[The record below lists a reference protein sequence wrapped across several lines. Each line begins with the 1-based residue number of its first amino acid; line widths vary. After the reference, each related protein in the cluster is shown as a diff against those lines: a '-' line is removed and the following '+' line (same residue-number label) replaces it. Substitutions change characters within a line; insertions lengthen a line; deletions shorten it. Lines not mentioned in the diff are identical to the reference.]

1 MRTDINIHSTYIF
14 IYTDIYT
21 YMHTCIHTKYVSMH
35 KYIHKYIHMFIHTD
49 IYIYTIMHT
58 HTDIDKY
65 LHIQGRHI
73 AVFKQ
78 THIYMCAH
86 REKHTHRGAHTH
98 ILVVVF
104 LDIVFRLCDKYMLK
118 YFCLFVLT
126 NTFPPIDFLI
136 YL

>member
-1 MRTDINIHSTYIF
+1 MHTDINIHIIYSYIQTYI
-14 IYTDIYT
+14 
-21 YMHTCIHTKYVSMH
+21 HTCTHAYTQNMCPCINTYTCS
-35 KYIHKYIHMFIHTD
+35 YIQ

-58 HTDIDKY
+58 HTDIDTY
-65 LHIQGRHI
+65 SHIQGRQI

-78 THIYMCAH
+78 THIYMRTH

-104 LDIVFRLCDKYMLK
+104 LDIVFRLCDKHMLK